1 MPKFRSFILNE
12 SDMKPDIWQWICD
25 DLEQNPKC
33 KCDTYPDSL
42 PVIMA
47 VEEEVSP

>member
-1 MPKFRSFILNE
+1 MKLRSFVLTE
-12 SDMKPDIWQWICD
+12 SDMKPEIWRWICD
-25 DLEQNPKC
+25 DLERSPKC

-42 PVIMA
+42 PVLMA